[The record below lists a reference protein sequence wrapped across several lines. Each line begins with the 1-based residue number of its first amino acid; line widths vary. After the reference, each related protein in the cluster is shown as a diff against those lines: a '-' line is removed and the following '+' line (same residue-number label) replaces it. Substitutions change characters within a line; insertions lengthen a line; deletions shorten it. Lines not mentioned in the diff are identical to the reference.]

1 MPKPLRVLVV
11 GLGHMGVTH
20 AKAYD
25 HIEGYELAGLCAR
38 SVASRKDIHEMWP
51 NVPKFA
57 DYGDALAKVKPD
69 VVCVCTWPDTHAD
82 FAVRAFNAGA
92 HVFLEKPIAET
103 VEDAERV
110 VAAAKKNNKK
120 LLVGLGIRHSPTW
133 VRMMELAKG
142 LGKPLV
148 MRMNLNQRSIGPA
161 WTWHKNLMKSLS
173 PIVDCG
179 VHYVDAMCFMTNAR
193 PVRVHAI
200 GARLADEIA
209 PDQYNYGQLQVV
221 FDDGS
226 VGWYEAA
233 WGPQISEVAFFVKD
247 IMGPKGGVHMVVEA
261 QEGVLEAGAT
271 SAISSEIETHSK
283 AGAIRIHHSQLNP
296 DQSLTKSD
304 EEINVADRPDHH
316 ELGVRK
322 QNYLLNA
329 IVNNVDMSD
338 HMRDAVNSLRIV
350 LAADESIK
358 TKRAVELT
366 N

>member
-1 MPKPLRVLVV
+1 MTKPLRVLVV
-11 GLGHMGVTH
+11 GLGHTGVSH

-25 HIEGYELAGLCAR
+25 KIDGYELAGLCCR
-38 SVASRKDIHEMWP
+38 SIAKRDDIAKLWP
-51 NVPKFA
+51 NVAKYD
-57 DYGDALAKVKPD
+57 DYLTALAALKPD
-69 VVCVCTWPDTHAD
+69 VVSINTWSDTHAE
-82 FAVRAFNAGA
+82 FAVRAFDAGA

-103 VEDAERV
+103 VADAERV
-110 VAAAKKNNKK
+110 VAAAKRNKRK
-120 LLVGLGIRHSPTW
+120 LLVGLGPRHSPHW
-133 VRMMELAKG
+133 VKLMELAKG

-161 WTWHKNLMKSLS
+161 WTWHKNLMKTLS

-179 VHYVDAMCFMTNAR
+179 VHYVDMMCHMTGAK

-247 IMGPKGGVHMVVEA
+247 VFGPKGGVHMVVDAPESF
-261 QEGVLEAGAT
+261 LSAGAT

-283 AGAIRIHHSQLNP
+283 SGAVRLHHSKLRP
-296 DQSLTKSD
+296 DQSLAESD
-304 EEINVADRPDHH
+304 EEFKIADQPDHA
-316 ELGVRK
+316 ELSVRK
-322 QNYLLNA
+322 QRFLLDH
-329 IVNNVDMSD
+329 IVNDKDMSD

-358 TKRAVELT
+358 TGKVVPL
-366 N
+366 

>member
-1 MPKPLRVLVV
+1 MAKPLRVLVV
-11 GLGHMGVTH
+11 GLGHTGTSH
-20 AKAYD
+20 ARAYD
-25 HIEGYELAGLCAR
+25 KIDGYELAGLCAR
-38 SVASRKDIHEMWP
+38 SIAKRIDIHEKWP
-51 NVPKFA
+51 NVARYA
-57 DYGDALAKVKPD
+57 DFGEALAAVKPD
-69 VVCVCTWPDTHAD
+69 VVSINTWPDTHAD
-82 FAVRAFNAGA
+82 FAVRAFQAGA

-103 VEDAERV
+103 VADAERV
-110 VAAAKKNNKK
+110 VAAAKVNKRK
-120 LLVGLGIRHSPTW
+120 LLVGLSPRHSPHW
-133 VRMMELAKG
+133 VKLMELAQG

-161 WTWHKNLMKSLS
+161 WTWHRNLMKSLS

-179 VHYVDAMCFMTNAR
+179 VHYVDMMCHMTGAK

-247 IMGPKGGVHMVVEA
+247 VFGPKGGVHMVVDAKESFL
-261 QEGVLEAGAT
+261 QAGAT
-271 SAISSEIETHSK
+271 SAVSSEIETHSK
-283 AGAIRIHHSQLNP
+283 SGAIRMHHALLRP
-296 DQSLTKSD
+296 DQSLAKGD
-304 EEINVADRPDHH
+304 EEFKIADQPDHD
-316 ELGVRK
+316 ELSVRK
-322 QNYLLNA
+322 QRYLLDA
-329 IVNNVDMSD
+329 IVNDKDMSD

-358 TKRAVELT
+358 TKRAVEM
-366 N
+366 

>member
-1 MPKPLRVLVV
+1 MPATQRVLVV

-25 HIEGYELAGLCAR
+25 KLDGYELAGLCCR
-38 SVASRKDIHEMWP
+38 SIADRADIAAAWP
-51 NVPKFA
+51 KAPRFA
-57 DYGDALAKVKPD
+57 DFGEALAAVKPD
-69 VVCVCTWPDTHAD
+69 VVSINTWPDTHAD
-82 FAVRAFNAGA
+82 FAIRAFRAGA

-110 VAAAKKNNKK
+110 VAEAKAHRRQ
-120 LLVGLGIRHSPTW
+120 LLVGLGPRHSPTW
-133 VRMMELAKG
+133 VRMMELAQG

-161 WTWHKNLMKSLS
+161 WTWHKNLMRSLS

-179 VHYVDAMCFMTNAR
+179 VHYVDMMCHMTGAR

-200 GARLADEIA
+200 GARLTDEIA
-209 PDQYNYGQLQVV
+209 PDKYNYGQLQVV

-247 IMGPKGGVHMVVEA
+247 VFGPKGGVHMVVEDP
-261 QEGVLEAGAT
+261 QGMLEAGAAST
-271 SAISSEIETHSK
+271 VSSDIHTHSR
-283 AGAIRIHHSQLNP
+283 AGAIRLHHSKLRP
-296 DQSLTKSD
+296 DQSLAESD
-304 EEINVADRPDHH
+304 EEFRIADQPDHD
-316 ELGVRK
+316 EMSVRK
-322 QNYLLNA
+322 QRFLLDA
-329 IVNNVDMSD
+329 IHGKHDLAD

-350 LAADESIK
+350 LAADESIR
-358 TKRAVELT
+358 TGRSIEM
-366 N
+366 